1 MEKKFFVKD
10 IYFLLFG
17 LVPKGIKEDHN
28 KWSSFCFPNP
38 NLFGEG
44 IDIYLMATIRD
55 SGLVLR
61 TAEYSITGNFK
72 LFHNRFRDFLML
84 MKTKRR
90 GKYITM
96 KHTM

>member
-28 KWSSFCFPNP
+28 KWSSFCFPSP

-61 TAEYSITGNFK
+61 TAEYSITRNFK
-72 LFHNRFRDFLML
+72 LFHIRFRDFLML